1 MLTEEEKAEIK
12 DRIIWC
18 AVTEDISDEDF
29 IAALKDRE
37 DVFTALEAAE
47 KRAED
52 AERDRK
58 SEAQRADG
66 FYLEKK
72 EVEVERDTL
81 RAEVERL
88 RAALANSELPCV
100 YCTLPKDEWA
110 KCASG
115 FPGCDR
121 ADDAMC
127 ARELRA
133 EVEKWQYAFAAQ
145 SRKLEAVLHIPGVKE
160 ALASLTKK
168 EAGDGQGSF
177 RCEGE
182 DGNNAFVS
190 TVRFPL

>member
-58 SEAQRADG
+58 SETQRADG

-121 ADDAMC
+121 ADDAMGCPELGAALC

-160 ALASLTKK
+160 CNLCATLYAKRSLW
-168 EAGDGQGSF
+168 
-177 RCEGE
+177 
-182 DGNNAFVS
+182 
-190 TVRFPL
+190 FPRRTQPP